1 MLRISMV
8 DNREGQPKLNR
19 QIKSNPRDPLK
30 VGKMSD
36 LGLHCAPSFH
46 DMFLKLLLA
55 KREVRA

>member
-1 MLRISMV
+1 MV

-30 VGKMSD
+30 VGKLSD